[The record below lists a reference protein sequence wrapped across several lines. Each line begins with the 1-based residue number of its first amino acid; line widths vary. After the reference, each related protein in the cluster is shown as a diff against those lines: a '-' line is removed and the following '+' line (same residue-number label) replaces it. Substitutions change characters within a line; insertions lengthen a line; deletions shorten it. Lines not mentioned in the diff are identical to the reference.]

1 MDHRALAGLAW
12 HAAPFG
18 YRGTGG
24 ALVRRFKLDAN
35 AAAGLLLARAMA
47 DVLRPRLVD
56 AWRRPCLIPV
66 PLHASRARRRGFDQA
81 HWLAVGIADRLG
93 LVRPDATLV
102 RVAPT
107 LPQGDPRVAS
117 RLRNVESAFAV
128 RAAAKVVGARVVLVD
143 DVFTSGA
150 TARTCARVLR
160 EAGAEA
166 VAVVTACR
174 S

>member
-1 MDHRALAGLAW
+1 
-12 HAAPFG
+12 
-18 YRGTGG
+18 
-24 ALVRRFKLDAN
+24 
-35 AAAGLLLARAMA
+35 
-47 DVLRPRLVD
+47 
-56 AWRRPCLIPV
+56 
-66 PLHASRARRRGFDQA
+66 
-81 HWLAVGIADRLG
+81 
-93 LVRPDATLV
+93 
-102 RVAPT
+102 